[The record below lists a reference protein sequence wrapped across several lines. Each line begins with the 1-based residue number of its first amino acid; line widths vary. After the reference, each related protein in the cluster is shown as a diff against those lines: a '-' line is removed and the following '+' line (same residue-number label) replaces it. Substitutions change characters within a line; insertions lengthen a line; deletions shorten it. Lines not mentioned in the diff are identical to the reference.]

1 MRLLVSEGDGGTY
14 FAVSQNKSTSRS
26 YSSLNIQDILN
37 FSPDQTDRRDW
48 WVEVFPFVRW
58 SDEDSSM

>member
-1 MRLLVSEGDGGTY
+1 MRLFVSQDSGIY
-14 FAVSQNKSTSRS
+14 FAVGQNKSKKRS

-37 FSPDQTDRRDW
+37 RSPDQTERLDW

-58 SDEDSSM
+58 SDEDSSS